1 MQEASPIDFP
11 QRFAFVTS
19 GDKFGIGSKAFAL
32 CNISVVEDLDTFM
45 AQESREGELY
55 SPRKTLANA
64 TIEDWN
70 RNDLVEGV
78 VQRRFKDFKWLCK
91 SLINKRK
98 FKAVTAPRPLGMRR
112 GLQFSDDERCGV

>member
-1 MQEASPIDFP
+1 MQEASSIDFP
-11 QRFAFVTS
+11 QRFALVTS

-32 CNISVVEDLDTFM
+32 YNISVVEDLDTFM

-55 SPRKTLANA
+55 SPRKTLPNA

-78 VQRRFKDFKWLCK
+78 VQRRFKDFK
-91 SLINKRK
+91 
-98 FKAVTAPRPLGMRR
+98 
-112 GLQFSDDERCGV
+112 